1 MTATRAAWALW
12 LAFVATLI
20 AAIYVGFNPAF
31 GEPITVVDAIWA
43 SSFVGFPTAGALVIS
58 RFPRRPLGWMLSVAP
73 LLLIFGV
80 LCSEVSKIGL
90 DGQRVVGQWIYWLGS
105 VTFNAGVGLLLLTP
119 LFLPNGLLL
128 SRRWRLVVWPVAVFT
143 GLAILAAAIA
153 PWRNQGV
160 SNPIGIPGLEWF
172 FEVTEALLG
181 PVTMWTLGFGILSLI
196 LRFRRST
203 GVERQQLKVLAL
215 GGAGVIG
222 SFATLATIQAVVGDQ
237 SDFVATMFVTAAIL
251 SLPASIATAVM
262 RHRLYD
268 IDLVINRTLVYGSL
282 TAILFASYFGIV
294 VILQRVTDPLTQDS
308 DLAIAGSTLAV
319 AALFRPLR
327 SKVQH
332 FIDRRFYRR
341 KYDAAETLDAFSTRL
356 REQVDLE
363 SLRGD
368 IVTVVQDTMQPAH
381 ASLWLR
387 GAAE

>member
-1 MTATRAAWALW
+1 MTAARAGWALW
-12 LAFVATLI
+12 VAFVATLVG
-20 AAIYVGFNPAF
+20 AIYVGFNPAL
-31 GEPITVVDAIWA
+31 GEPIRLIDAVWA

-58 RFPRRPLGWMLSVAP
+58 RFPRRPLGWMLSVGP

-90 DGQRVVGQWIYWLGS
+90 EDDRALGQWIYWLGS
-105 VTFNAGVGLLLLTP
+105 VTFNGGVGLLLLTP

-153 PWRNQGV
+153 PWRNEGV

-222 SFATLATIQAVVGDQ
+222 SFATLATIEAVVGDQ
-237 SDFVATMFVTAAIL
+237 SDFVATLFVTAAIL

-294 VILQRVTDPLTQDS
+294 VVLQRVTDPLTQDS

-341 KYDAAETLDAFSTRL
+341 KYDAAETLEAFSTRL

-368 IVTVVQDTMQPAH
+368 IVTVVQDTMQPTH